1 MRRGSG
7 FILVASS
14 LVLALLSSVILVQV
28 TSATPRVQQLD
39 RASVNRTLK
48 GDRQPAIASR
58 ATPMKVEIPA
68 VLPDGCEAILSVITR
83 SPLAQIARRCV
94 S

>member
-7 FILVASS
+7 FILVTSS
-14 LVLALLSSVILVQV
+14 LVLAVLSSVILVQV
-28 TSATPRVQQLD
+28 TSATPRMQQLD
-39 RASVNRTLK
+39 QASVNRTLK

>member
-7 FILVASS
+7 YILVASS
-14 LVLALLSSVILVQV
+14 LVLALLSSVVLVEV
-28 TSATPRVQQLD
+28 TSATPRVQSLD
-39 RASVNRTLK
+39 QASVNRTLK
-48 GDRQPAIASR
+48 GDRQAPVSSR
-58 ATPMKVEIPA
+58 AKTETQA
-68 VLPDGCEAILSVITR
+68 VLPDGCESILSVITR

>member
-14 LVLALLSSVILVQV
+14 LVLAVLSSVILVQV

-39 RASVNRTLK
+39 QPSVNRTLK

>member
-1 MRRGSG
+1 
-7 FILVASS
+7 
-14 LVLALLSSVILVQV
+14 LAVLSSVILVQV
-28 TSATPRVQQLD
+28 TSATPRMQQLD
-39 RASVNRTLK
+39 QASVNRTLK

-58 ATPMKVEIPA
+58 ATPMQVEIPA

>member
-14 LVLALLSSVILVQV
+14 LVLAVLSSVILVQV
-28 TSATPRVQQLD
+28 TSATPRMQQLD
-39 RASVNRTLK
+39 QASVNRTLK

>member
-14 LVLALLSSVILVQV
+14 LVLAVLSSVILVQV

-39 RASVNRTLK
+39 QASVNRTLK